1 MDLTNF
7 IPKSDVTT
15 FEIKHPL
22 TGEVLKKDDG
32 KEMTITVYLPHC
44 KEYREVI
51 HEQTNKR
58 IQRSQ
63 QKGKGLYTSQE
74 IEEATLDLLVKTTQ
88 GWDIQLDGK
97 EPKFTQEACRDVY
110 DKLPWVRAQVLQAQE
125 DMTSFLKN

>member
-1 MDLTNF
+1 MDLMNF
-7 IPKSDVTT
+7 IPKSDIAT

-32 KEMTITVYLPHC
+32 SVMTITVYLPHS
-44 KEYREVI
+44 KEYREVV

-63 QKGKGLYTSQE
+63 KGKTLYTSQE

-88 GWDIQLDGK
+88 DWDIQLDGK
-97 EPKFTQEACRDVY
+97 TPKFTQDACKDVY

>member
-1 MDLTNF
+1 MDLSNF
-7 IPKSDVTT
+7 IPKKDILT

-32 KEMTITVYLPHC
+32 SEMTITVYLPHS

-63 QKGKGLYTSQE
+63 KGKSIYTSQE

-88 GWDIQLDGK
+88 DWNIQLDGK
-97 EPKFTQEACRDVY
+97 QPKFTEETCREVY
-110 DKLPWVRAQVLQAQE
+110 DKLSWVRAQVLQAQE